1 MIFFPVESSDS
12 SSDEEEET
20 EEKFQKEALEAHND
34 YRVQHGVS
42 KLKLDAKVSPR
53 IILNDFKG
61 FHKTFTSLR
70 FSLNA

>member
-1 MIFFPVESSDS
+1 MIFFSVESSDS

-20 EEKFQKEALEAHND
+20 EEKFQKEAIEAHND

-53 IILNDFKG
+53 LFSMISKVFMKR
-61 FHKTFTSLR
+61 FHLKNSL
-70 FSLNA
+70 

>member
-12 SSDEEEET
+12 LSDEEEET
-20 EEKFQKEALEAHND
+20 EEKFQKEAIEAHND

-53 IILNDFKG
+53 L
-61 FHKTFTSLR
+61 
-70 FSLNA
+70 FSMISKVFM

>member
-1 MIFFPVESSDS
+1 MESSDS

-20 EEKFQKEALEAHND
+20 EEKFQKEAIEAHND

-53 IILNDFKG
+53 SFIFHDSKG
-61 FHKTFTSLR
+61 FHETFV
-70 FSLNA
+70 A